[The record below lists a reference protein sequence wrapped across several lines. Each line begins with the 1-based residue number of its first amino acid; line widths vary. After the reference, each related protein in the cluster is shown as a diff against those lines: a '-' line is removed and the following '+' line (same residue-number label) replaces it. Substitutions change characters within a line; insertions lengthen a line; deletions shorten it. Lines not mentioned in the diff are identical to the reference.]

1 MEVWAEGHAGFAAPG
16 ADIVCAGVSS
26 LLFGTLTYLRD
37 YAAGGHGGAGARVD
51 FAEGA
56 GYLWYRTRHFCGGRD
71 RIAAEMLAAGLRLVA
86 QAYPEY
92 VSVTVSVSKTK
103 RAKTKQEEGHGR
115 EHGGASR
122 RRGRN
127 DR

>member
-1 MEVWAEGHAGFAAPG
+1 MEVWAEGHAGFATRG

-26 LLFGTLTYLRD
+26 LLFGALTYLRD

-71 RIAAEMLAAGLRLVA
+71 RIAAEMLATGLRLVA

-92 VSVTVSVSKTK
+92 VSVTVNQTR
-103 RAKTKQEEGHGR
+103 RAKKKEEEGHGR

-122 RRGRN
+122 RRGSNYR
-127 DR
+127 